1 MDNTS
6 VVDALKAANLW
17 KDTGRVPEQLLITV
31 LPNGERAQH
40 KMSEINYT
48 DIQTLGIELDVA
60 LKFENPYIQSLFAK
74 NAVGIVNAM
83 RAVNVESASGFK
95 GSVGAGRQL
104 DFILFRPEQFF
115 LNTAVRLTWQRVITA
130 AMTST
135 DTYFI
140 EGSTASSDL
149 TMGSTE
155 CLCLFGFADWA
166 ETPCTS
172 AFQLSYLSQSYN
184 IQNLGFALTDYELF
198 YPLLEMKEPLTV
210 FPLETISVQ
219 VDYNQPGTDYLTPI
233 GLWIKMSS
241 NLRSLGSG

>member
-31 LPNGERAQH
+31 LPSGERTQH
-40 KMSEINYT
+40 KMAEIDYK

-74 NAVGIVNAM
+74 NAVGIVNAA
-83 RAVNVESASGFK
+83 RAVNVDSASGFK

-115 LNTAVRLTWQRVITA
+115 LDASLRSTWRRVIA
-130 AMTST
+130 NASS
-135 DTYFI
+135 DVWFI
-140 EGSTASSDL
+140 EGSTSGSNL
-149 TMGSTE
+149 TMGDNE
-155 CLCLFGFADWA
+155 AMCLFGFANWA

-172 AFQLSYLSQSYN
+172 AFQLEYLSQLYN
-184 IQNLGFALTDYELF
+184 IQNLGFQLTDYENS
-198 YPLLEMKEPLTV
+198 YPIVEMKEPLTV
-210 FPLETISVQ
+210 FPKETIRVK
-219 VDYNQPGTDYLTPI
+219 VRYNQAGTDYLTPI